1 MKNNFYSKLGVI
13 FGLILLLLIPRAYI
27 GGVVYERQ
35 GWRQKA
41 YDSIGQSW
49 PGAQALAGPVLALP
63 YVLTY
68 NTREKI
74 IDSKHNQKEIVKEA
88 KLSDTLYLIPEQ
100 LRMSSQLKSSERY
113 RGIYQVPVYASQ
125 VEVSGKFNTQPIL
138 ELLARN
144 KDNAIRFEKPQ
155 LNVLVRDQ
163 RGVVS
168 PSALSWGLTDV
179 PFKPGGNLPKATA
192 GMHASLPD
200 LKLDQETR
208 SLPFAFKLELRGM
221 RAINFALL
229 ANDSEISLKANWP
242 HPHFTGQMLPE
253 EREIGKDGFSAVW
266 HASSFSYNV
275 SDALDACRKGNCQV
289 LLDCAVGFD
298 LLKPIDIYQESERSI
313 KYAELFIVLTFIV
326 LILFELLKKLRL
338 HPVQYALVGTALLMF
353 YLLLIALSEH
363 IRFFYAYVIGA
374 FACTALLTCYFGAI
388 LRSRTFGL
396 LLGLGLSVLY
406 GVLYVILQ
414 AEDYAMLMGSLLLFG
429 VLAGL
434 MLVTRHLDWYL
445 LTGQGGTSSAERST
459 SQTQEKGHA

>member
-49 PGAQALAGPVLALP
+49 PGAQTLAGPVLALP

-68 NTREKI
+68 HTKEKI
-74 IDSKHNQKEIVKEA
+74 IDSQRNEKEIVKEA
-88 KLSDTLYLIPEQ
+88 RLSDTLYLIPEQ
-100 LRMSSQLKSSERY
+100 LRIASQLKSSERY

-155 LNVLVRDQ
+155 LSVLVWDQ

-168 PSALSWGLTDV
+168 PSALSWGLTEV
-179 PFKPGGNLPKATA
+179 PFKPGGNLPKASA
-192 GMHASLPD
+192 GMHAVLPD

-229 ANDSEISLKANWP
+229 AEDSEISLKANWP
-242 HPHFTGQMLPE
+242 HPRFTGQLLPE
-253 EREIGKDGFSAVW
+253 ERQIGKDGFSAVW
-266 HASSFSYNV
+266 RASSFSYNV
-275 SDALDACRKGNCQV
+275 SEALDACRKGNCQV
-289 LLDCAVGFD
+289 LLGSAVGFD
-298 LLKPIDIYQESERSI
+298 LLKPIDVYQESERSI
-313 KYAELFIVLTFIV
+313 KYAELFIVLIFIV

-363 IRFFYAYVIGA
+363 IRFFYAYGIGA

-388 LRSRTFGL
+388 LHSRSFGL

-445 LTGQGGTSSAERST
+445 LTGQGDKNLAEPLG
-459 SQTQEKGHA
+459 QEQGHA